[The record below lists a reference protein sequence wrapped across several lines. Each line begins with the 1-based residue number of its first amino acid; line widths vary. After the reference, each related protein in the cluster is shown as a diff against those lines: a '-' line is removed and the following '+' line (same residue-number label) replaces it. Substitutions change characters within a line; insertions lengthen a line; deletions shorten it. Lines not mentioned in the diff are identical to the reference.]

1 MRSLLLALALIR
13 DKTSVST
20 GTGLRL
26 LNPSHGH
33 GSRIGPLG
41 GEAAPP
47 GARHLPGD
55 AAQLVGRAVEAGV
68 AVGGVGGVEAD
79 GGTLVVVVLVH
90 RPRAAARHY
99 DGAERVNNL

>member
-1 MRSLLLALALIR
+1 M
-13 DKTSVST
+13 ST

-33 GSRIGPLG
+33 GSRVGPLG

-90 RPRAAARHY
+90 RPWAAARHY
-99 DGAERVNNL
+99 DGAETEMLTIIDLVN